1 MNTEDFMAENP
12 VADQLFKDFCC
23 SLTSMMALNLITKQ
37 EYRDMHNEIDYHFI
51 DTNTVKS
58 DTSADSFK

>member
-1 MNTEDFMAENP
+1 MAGNP

-37 EYRDMHNEIDYHFI
+37 EYKDMHDEIDYHFI
-51 DTNTVKS
+51 GTNAVKS
-58 DTSADSFK
+58 NTSADSLKE